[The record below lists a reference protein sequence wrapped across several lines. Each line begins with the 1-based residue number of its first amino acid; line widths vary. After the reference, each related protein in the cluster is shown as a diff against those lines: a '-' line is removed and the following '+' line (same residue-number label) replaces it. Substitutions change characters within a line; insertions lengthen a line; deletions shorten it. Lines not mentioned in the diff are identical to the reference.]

1 MERVPAPRAPLLLAL
16 LLAGCATAPQ
26 RPAVSPPPSDLRQ
39 LLIDPTAGAAGDD
52 FDAVRRIHAALLTT
66 GDAAAAEATLLTLL
80 ERRPDFAPARVALA
94 QALLVG
100 GKAPYALA
108 EVQVAGAA
116 AGTAARLVEARAL
129 EVTGRIAEA
138 ALAYAEVAPEL
149 AAAREAA
156 QRLAPEAGDRLAA
169 RVAAALDR
177 GRVDEAR
184 AALLE
189 LEKLQPGAVRTLELD
204 LAWAQAAGDAAR
216 ELETLRRLTPG
227 AQGSL
232 EWRLRRAELE
242 LELELGEPADG
253 LSLVQGLAGAAAAEP
268 ALAERVHRAQF
279 RWRVLNA
286 PESVRRAARVPQ
298 LSRADAATL
307 LYWLVPRVRTQ
318 RGGEARIASDILEHP
333 AREEIARVV
342 NLGLL
347 GVDETLHV
355 FSPERPIRRS
365 ELLRALVEL
374 ASWDGGTACAGGKA
388 AARAGGEALCVLAAE
403 CGLIPEAA
411 ECLGGGTISGPEALE
426 WLRRALDREGQP

>member
-1 MERVPAPRAPLLLAL
+1 MERVPAPRALILLAL
-16 LLAGCATAPQ
+16 LLGSCATAPQ
-26 RPAVSPPPSDLRQ
+26 RPAFSPPPSDLSQ

-52 FDAVRRIHAALLTT
+52 FEWVRRIHAALLTT
-66 GDAAAAEATLLTLL
+66 GDAAAAEATLLALL

-100 GKAPYALA
+100 GKAPAALA
-108 EVQVAGAA
+108 EVQIAGAA

-138 ALAYAEVAPEL
+138 ALVYAEVAPEL
-149 AAAREAA
+149 GAAREAA

-169 RVAAALDR
+169 RFAAALDR

-184 AALLE
+184 AALVE
-189 LEKLQPGAVRTLELD
+189 LEKLQPGAARTLELG
-204 LAWAQAAGDAAR
+204 LAWAQAAGDAPR
-216 ELETLRRLTPG
+216 ELDTLRRLTPG
-227 AQGSL
+227 SQGSL

-242 LELELGEPADG
+242 LELGEPAVG
-253 LSLVQGLAGAAAAEP
+253 LSLVQGLASAAAAEP
-268 ALAERVHRAQF
+268 ELAERVHRAQF

-286 PESVRRAARVPQ
+286 PERVRRAARVPQ

-307 LYWLVPRVRTQ
+307 LYWLAPRVRTQ

-374 ASWDGGTACAGGKA
+374 ASWDGGTACAGGSA
-388 AARAGGEALCVLAAE
+388 AVLAGGEALCAAAAD

>member
-1 MERVPAPRAPLLLAL
+1 MERVPAPRALLLLAL

-26 RPAVSPPPSDLRQ
+26 RPAVSPPPSDLSQ

-100 GKAPYALA
+100 GKAPAALA
-108 EVQVAGAA
+108 EVQIAGAA

-156 QRLAPEAGDRLAA
+156 RRLAPEAGDRLAA

-189 LEKLQPGAVRTLELD
+189 LEKLQPGAARTLELD

-216 ELETLRRLTPG
+216 ELEALRRLTPG

-242 LELELGEPADG
+242 LELGEPAVG

-307 LYWLVPRVRTQ
+307 LYWLAPRVRTQ
-318 RGGEARIASDILEHP
+318 RAGEARIASDILEHP

-374 ASWDGGTACAGGKA
+374 ASWDGGTACAGGLA
-388 AARAGGEALCVLAAE
+388 AARAGGEALCAVAAE